1 MVRKFCI
8 YGKGGIGKSTTVSN
22 IAGALAE
29 SGKKVMVIG
38 CDPKA
43 DSTRNLMGRKIP
55 TVLDVFRKKGNAIK
69 LEDIVFEGFC
79 GTYCIESGGPEPG
92 VGCAGRGVI
101 TAIEVLNR
109 LGAFETLNPDVII
122 YDILGDVVCGGFAMP
137 LQKHL
142 ADDVYIVTTCDPM
155 AIYAANNIC
164 KGIKRYA
171 KRGKVALGGIIYNG
185 RSVINEPSI
194 VEEFASKIG
203 TNVMGNVP
211 MSNIITKAE
220 IYKKTVIE
228 YAPDSEIAD
237 VFREL
242 ADAIY
247 KNDKR
252 VIPTPLSEEEIDEI
266 TEKIDDLLKEKI
278 VIV

>member
-1 MVRKFCI
+1 MRKFCI

-22 IAGALAE
+22 IAAALAE
-29 SGKKVMVIG
+29 EGKKVLVIG

-43 DSTRNLMGRKIP
+43 DTTRNLTGRKIP
-55 TVLDVFRKKGNAIK
+55 TVLDVFRKKGAENIE
-69 LEDIVFEGFC
+69 LDDIVFEGF
-79 GTYCIESGGPEPG
+79 GGVYCVESGGPEPG

-101 TAIEVLNR
+101 TAVEILNR
-109 LGAFETLNPDVII
+109 LGAFETLKPDVVI

-171 KRGKVALGGIIYNG
+171 SRGKILLGGIIYNG
-185 RSVINEPSI
+185 RSVINAPEI
-194 VEEFASKIG
+194 VDDFAKKIG
-203 TNVMGNVP
+203 TKVIGKIP
-211 MSNIITKAE
+211 MSNLITKAE

-228 YAPDSEIAD
+228 CFPESEIAD
-237 VFREL
+237 TFREI
-242 ADAIY
+242 AKAIY
-247 KNDKR
+247 ENKDR
-252 VIPTPLSEEEIDEI
+252 VVPNPLSEDELDKI
-266 TEKIDDLLKEKI
+266 TEKIDVLLKESVKE
-278 VIV
+278 